1 MDLNTHVSDRKKRCA
16 QMIKW
21 AFALFIIDLQDID
34 SMPKGN
40 VIIKKYRQRKSLAS
54 GKTAEYNYEFE
65 SIDTCGKQHHLP
77 KRDPGS
83 YLWEQR
89 DLILRRR
96 ALEKEKIVL
105 MSRLLSAI
113 GREVGYSK
121 GKISKRFK
129 ELMEYVKKAFY
140 NKGRYERYKESSL
153 PFLTDGSIVTD
164 DGDSVRSKNECIF
177 ANKLKEMGI
186 PYIYEARL
194 KDVGVPDFTLFIGE
208 EVIHIELL
216 GKLDD
221 KEYCEKLKLKKARYR
236 EMELAPVYI
245 DMTYGVD
252 TRKLESIIT
261 DIVNGELRGKQI
273 SCKPEQTG

>member
-1 MDLNTHVSDRKKRCA
+1 MICLNIHVSDRKKRNA

-21 AFALFIIDLQDID
+21 AFALFLIELQDID

-40 VIIKKYRQRKSLAS
+40 VITKKYRQEKLLVS
-54 GKTAEYNYEFE
+54 GKREKYNYEFE
-65 SIDTCGKQHHLP
+65 CIDTGGRQYHLP

-89 DLILRRR
+89 ALILRRR
-96 ALEKEKIVL
+96 VLEQEKAVL

-113 GREVGYSK
+113 GREAGYSK

-140 NKGRYERYKESSL
+140 NKCKYERYKESSL

-221 KEYCEKLKLKKARYR
+221 KEYCEKLRLNKARYR
-236 EMELAPVYI
+236 EMEITPVYI

-252 TRKLESIIT
+252 TRKLENIIT
-261 DIVNGELRGKQI
+261 DIVNGGLRGKQI
-273 SCKPEQTG
+273 SCRPEQS